1 MTAREFVAEYA
12 ERLGVPEE
20 KMLHMLDEYL
30 TGTATVRYSEFP
42 DANLP
47 EDFLED
53 GDEPAAFEE
62 LIEENLKF
70 EGGVKMKFNREHSQ
84 AIYRAAFQAMTEHS
98 RPMDVIFDPHSDGTA
113 RPVASGCAREY
124 HAVVMENVQP
134 SDFGPDFDP
143 ETCTEDE
150 FVDMCMTCFGN
161 VEI

>member
-1 MTAREFVAEYA
+1 MTAREFVREYV
-12 ERLGVPEE
+12 ENLGVPEND
-20 KMLHMLDEYL
+20 MLHFLDGYL
-30 TGTATVRYSEFP
+30 TGITTVRYAQFP
-42 DANLP
+42 DAELP
-47 EDFLED
+47 EGFFED
-53 GDEPAAFEE
+53 ADEPAAFEE

-98 RPMDVIFDPHSDGTA
+98 RPMDVIFHSDGTA

-124 HAVVMENVQP
+124 HAVTLVMENVQP

-150 FVDMCMTCFGN
+150 FVDMCMECWGN